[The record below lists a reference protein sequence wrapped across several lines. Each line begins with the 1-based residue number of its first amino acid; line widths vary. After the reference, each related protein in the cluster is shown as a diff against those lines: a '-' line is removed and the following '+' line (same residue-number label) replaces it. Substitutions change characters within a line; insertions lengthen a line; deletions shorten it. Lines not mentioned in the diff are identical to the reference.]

1 MAGESS
7 KIKIFKDFLKNEK
20 VRSIEMKVSGAF
32 HTSFMKTAGEKLYKD
47 LKKVKF
53 SRASLDYYLNLSGKK
68 YEGED
73 LSLVLSQHI
82 YKPVRLFDDIKGM
95 VDQGVNEF
103 IEIGPGD
110 VISKIIKKNFRDLE
124 VRSLKNEE
132 EIIRGEK

>member
-1 MAGESS
+1 
-7 KIKIFKDFLKNEK
+7 
-20 VRSIEMKVSGAF
+20 MK
-32 HTSFMKTAGEKLYKD
+32 
-47 LKKVKF
+47 
-53 SRASLDYYLNLSGKK
+53 
-68 YEGED
+68 ED

-110 VISKIIKKNFRDLE
+110 VISKIIKKNFIDLE